1 MMPYEVQPQKSLIRF
16 PELEASQDAKKF
28 NRDLQLARELG
39 TMEEKYYLDQL
50 HSYLNGNI
58 IPNGQLLSQDVEMI

>member
-1 MMPYEVQPQKSLIRF
+1 VNL
-16 PELEASQDAKKF
+16 DAKKF

-50 HSYLNGNI
+50 QSYLNGN
-58 IPNGQLLSQDVEMI
+58 

>member
-50 HSYLNGNI
+50 HSYLNGN
-58 IPNGQLLSQDVEMI
+58 

>member
-16 PELEASQDAKKF
+16 PELEANLDTKKF

-39 TMEEKYYLDQL
+39 TMEEKYYQDQL
-50 HSYLNGNI
+50 
-58 IPNGQLLSQDVEMI
+58 